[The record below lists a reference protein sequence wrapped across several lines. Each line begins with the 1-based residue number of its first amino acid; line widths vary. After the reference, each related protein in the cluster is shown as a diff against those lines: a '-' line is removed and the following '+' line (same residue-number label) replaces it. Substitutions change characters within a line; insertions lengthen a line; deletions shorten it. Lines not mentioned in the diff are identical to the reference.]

1 MAHTSR
7 TFLVTGAN
15 RGIGLELTAQL
26 AARGDRVIAACR
38 ETTPELDALAA
49 GAGGA
54 GDGRAAVRVERG
66 VEVTS
71 DASVA
76 ELAGRLAGVT
86 LDVLV
91 LNAGILLGDTLET
104 LDFEGARKQFEVNA
118 LGPLRVAKALL
129 PNLREGSKIAI
140 VTSRMG
146 SVADNGSGRMYGYRM
161 SKAAV
166 NMAGVSLARDLHP
179 RGIAV
184 GLLHPGMVATDMTGG
199 NGVPPVDA
207 ARGLLARIDALD
219 LAATGTFRHANG
231 EPLPW

>member
-1 MAHTSR
+1 MAHSPSR

-38 ETTPELDALAA
+38 ETTPELDALAGDA
-49 GAGGA
+49 GE
-54 GDGRAAVRVERG
+54 GRDAVRVERG

-71 DASVA
+71 DVSVA
-76 ELAGRLAGVT
+76 ELAGRLAGVS

-91 LNAGILLGDTLET
+91 LNAGILVADTLET
-104 LDFEGARKQFEVNA
+104 LDFEGARRQFEVNA

-129 PNLREGSKIAI
+129 PNLHEGSKIAI

-146 SVADNGSGRMYGYRM
+146 SIADNGSGRMYGYRM

-166 NMAGVSLARDLHP
+166 NIAGASLARDLHP

-184 GLLHPGMVATDMTGG
+184 ALLHPGMVATEMTGG
-199 NGVPPVDA
+199 HGVPPADA
-207 ARGLLARIDALD
+207 ARGLLARIDELD
-219 LAATGTFRHANG
+219 LAATGAFRHANG